1 MKKFLFKVNFIMRA
15 HIQGKEHE
23 QQGPKLVLVEA
34 ENNNVASDTIYES
47 MKKAYCC
54 FQVEEVPSANL
65 NIHRVHDAM
74 DNFSFALD
82 ELSNAW
88 TELDEHIPI
97 EEELVDKLNNYFPKN
112 VVSLSLDEF
121 AVVIREWNSKVQ
133 EKGKT
138 D

>member
-23 QQGPKLVLVEA
+23 QQGSKLVLVEA

-65 NIHRVHDAM
+65 NIHHVYDAM
-74 DNFSFALD
+74 DNFSSALD

-88 TELDEHIPI
+88 TELDEHIPT
-97 EEELVDKLNNYFPKN
+97 EEELVDKLNNSFPKD

-121 AVVIREWNSKVQ
+121 AVVIRQWNCKVQ
-133 EKGKT
+133 GIY
-138 D
+138 

>member
-23 QQGPKLVLVEA
+23 QQGTKLVLVEA
-34 ENNNVASDTIYES
+34 ENNNAASDTIYES

-54 FQVEEVPSANL
+54 FNVEDISCENL
-65 NIHRVHDAM
+65 NIHRIYDAM
-74 DNFSFALD
+74 DNFSSALD

-121 AVVIREWNSKVQ
+121 AVVIREWNNKVQ

>member
-23 QQGPKLVLVEA
+23 QQGTKLILVEA
-34 ENNNVASDTIYES
+34 ENNNAASDTVYES

-54 FQVEEVPSANL
+54 FQVEDVPFEKI
-65 NIHRVHDAM
+65 NIYRVYNAM
-74 DNFSFALD
+74 DNFSSALD
-82 ELSNAW
+82 ELSNVW
-88 TELDEHIPI
+88 TELDEHIPA
-97 EEELVDKLNNYFPKN
+97 EEELVDKLNNYFPKG

-121 AVVIREWNSKVQ
+121 AVVIRQWNNKVQ
-133 EKGKT
+133 GKGKI

>member
-23 QQGPKLVLVEA
+23 QQGTKLVLVEA
-34 ENNNVASDTIYES
+34 ENNNAASDTVYES

-54 FQVEEVPSANL
+54 FQVEDVPCENL
-65 NIHRVHDAM
+65 NICRVYDAM
-74 DNFSFALD
+74 DNFSSALD

-88 TELDEHIPI
+88 TELDEHIPA
-97 EEELVDKLNNYFPKN
+97 EEELVDKLNNCFPKD

-121 AVVIREWNSKVQ
+121 AVVIRKWNNKVQ
-133 EKGKT
+133 GKGKT

>member
-23 QQGPKLVLVEA
+23 QQGTKLVLVEA
-34 ENNNVASDTIYES
+34 ENNNVASDTVYES

-65 NIHRVHDAM
+65 NIRRVYDAM
-74 DNFSFALD
+74 DNFSSALD

>member
-23 QQGPKLVLVEA
+23 QQGTKLIIVEA
-34 ENNNVASDTIYES
+34 ESYNAASDTVYES

-54 FQVEEVPSANL
+54 FQVEEVPSENL
-65 NIHRVHDAM
+65 NIRRVYDAM
-74 DNFSFALD
+74 DNFSSALD

-88 TELDEHIPI
+88 TELDEHIPA
-97 EEELVDKLNNYFPKN
+97 EEELVDKLNNCFPKD

-121 AVVIREWNSKVQ
+121 AVVIRQWNNKVQ
-133 EKGKT
+133 GKGKT

>member
-23 QQGPKLVLVEA
+23 QQGTKLVLVEA

-65 NIHRVHDAM
+65 NIHRVYDAM

>member
-1 MKKFLFKVNFIMRA
+1 MRKFLFKVNFIMRA

-23 QQGPKLVLVEA
+23 QQGTKLVLVEA

-65 NIHRVHDAM
+65 NIHHVYDAM
-74 DNFSFALD
+74 DNFSSALD

-88 TELDEHIPI
+88 TELDEHIPA

-121 AVVIREWNSKVQ
+121 AVVIREWNNKVQ